1 MHRLRLTW
9 FSTLFTL
16 TLGAWLALPSLLDAQ
31 DQRDRD
37 SAAAQAEADP
47 AERVPTGDRVIGPD
61 EEVDDDVFV
70 VGGDLRVQGRVRGDV
85 VVVNGTLYLEEGGRI
100 SGDAATIGGE
110 IVDNGGRVRGELLEL
125 DDVSA
130 LAGLREALR
139 EMDEQ
144 DVGDDI
150 EAAVDAAVS
159 DRVERA
165 SRRDRGWFDDLAEGI
180 AGIFSTLAFGLVL
193 AGIGSA
199 LIFYGRPYLNT
210 VSDTIHGSL
219 LRAGAVGLAA
229 GFLVIPGFVVLL
241 VALAVSII
249 GIPLLVLAVPLYP
262 LAVAA
267 ALAFGLLAAA
277 HALGERTAEQRSP
290 FTIRYHNAYA
300 YLFTGLVMLL
310 APLFVAY
317 LIGMTG
323 FLGFIATLLKGFAYV
338 LLWAAATVGLGAVV
352 LSRAGTRRTFTVP
365 PNGEIPAA
373 EDPLFDSEPTAAGEP
388 YV

>member
-1 MHRLRLTW
+1 MRRYQTTWLFPLLTALML
-9 FSTLFTL
+9 SAGLAGPPA
-16 TLGAWLALPSLLDAQ
+16 LGAQEEPGEGAT
-31 DQRDRD
+31 
-37 SAAAQAEADP
+37 AQAQPDP
-47 AERVPTGDRVIGPD
+47 AERVPTGDRTIGPD
-61 EEVDDDVFV
+61 EEVDDDVLV
-70 VGGDLRVQGRVRGDV
+70 VGGDLRVQGRVQGDV
-85 VVVNGTLYLEEGGRI
+85 MVINGTLYLEEGGRI

-130 LAGLREALR
+130 LAGLREAVR
-139 EMDEQ
+139 EMDA
-144 DVGDDI
+144 DDGGDDI
-150 EAAVDAAVS
+150 EAAVERAVS

-165 SRRDRGWFDDLAEGI
+165 SGRDRGWFDHIVEGI

-193 AGIGSA
+193 AGIGAA
-199 LIFYGRPYLNT
+199 LIFYGRPYLDT

-241 VALAVSII
+241 VALVVSII
-249 GIPLLVLAVPLYP
+249 GIPLLLLAIPLYP

-277 HALGERTAEQRSP
+277 HALGERTAQERSP
-290 FTIRYHNAYA
+290 IALRYHNAYA
-300 YLFTGLVMLL
+300 YLFTGLAMLL

-323 FLGFIATLLKGFAYV
+323 FLGFIATLLKGLAYV

-365 PNGEIPAA
+365 PNGDVPGADDPIFETEPAA
-373 EDPLFDSEPTAAGEP
+373 AREP